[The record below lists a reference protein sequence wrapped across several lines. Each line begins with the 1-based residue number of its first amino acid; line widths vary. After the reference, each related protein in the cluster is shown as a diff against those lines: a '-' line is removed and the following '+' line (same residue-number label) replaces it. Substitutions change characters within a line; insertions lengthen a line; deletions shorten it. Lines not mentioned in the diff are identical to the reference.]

1 MLYKLVQICT
11 ILSKLLKTYK
21 KFCTIFKIMFITNC
35 IILYNIVGVV
45 QLNTQRPPARPPPPP
60 PASAAAARTAAAA
73 AVRETARPRRPMTR
87 MVGPGASD
95 RRLSAVL
102 LLPLR
107 RRLGPPPPP
116 SRPRRPPA
124 RERLEAGNLFRYIY
138 ILGIDSG
145 CAGAPSS
152 SAHWARHPGPSAAL
166 AARNPCNF
174 KSKCPSLHEHS
185 LNHHN
190 ALRHFVS
197 DCSNLTS

>member
-152 SAHWARHPGPSAAL
+152 SAHWARHPGPSAA
-166 AARNPCNF
+166 ARKPCNF

>member
-95 RRLSAVL
+95 RRLSAAL

-138 ILGIDSG
+138 IYIYIYIYWAWIRAVPQCPFKFGALGP
-145 CAGAPSS
+145 APRPFGSTGS
-152 SAHWARHPGPSAAL
+152 PKPLQFQIEMPIVARAQFEPS
-166 AARNPCNF
+166 
-174 KSKCPSLHEHS
+174 
-185 LNHHN
+185 
-190 ALRHFVS
+190 
-197 DCSNLTS
+197 